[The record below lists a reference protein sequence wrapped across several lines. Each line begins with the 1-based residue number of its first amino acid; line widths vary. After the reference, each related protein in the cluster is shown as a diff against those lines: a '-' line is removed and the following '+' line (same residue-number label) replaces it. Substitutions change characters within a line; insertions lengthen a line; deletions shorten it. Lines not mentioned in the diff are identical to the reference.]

1 MLRRTG
7 PVPKTHST
15 LSFHSTTART
25 HHCSTPLYKAL
36 LTHSQALWLLLPN
49 HQPSWFTEP
58 HNSQPKL
65 SSAHIKFRAAGYSQA
80 VSFLQIKDPNLNLC
94 VRYSMWVSTLQA
106 HWHRETAMIWEMLRG
121 GGLTNENTE
130 PEQLQIW
137 VSSEYLR
144 PQWLTRRVSS
154 LPSTWNLRIW
164 ILSPSSV
171 NPRSIT
177 LERQSKSEWLFS
189 SPYFDMWEIVM
200 LRKKLKE

>member
-1 MLRRTG
+1 MLRRTE
-7 PVPKTHST
+7 PIPKTHST
-15 LSFHSTTART
+15 LSFHSITART

-58 HNSQPKL
+58 HNSQL

-106 HWHRETAMIWEMLRG
+106 HWHREAAMIWEMLRG
-121 GGLTNENTE
+121 GGDSQMKTLSLSNCK
-130 PEQLQIW
+130 
-137 VSSEYLR
+137 SEYLR

-154 LPSTWNLRIW
+154 LPSTMNLRIW

-177 LERQSKSEWLFS
+177 LERQSKSEWLFP
-189 SPYFDMWEIVM
+189 SPNFDMWEIFL

>member
-15 LSFHSTTART
+15 LSFHSITART

-49 HQPSWFTEP
+49 HQPPWFTEP

-106 HWHRETAMIWEMLRG
+106 HWHREAAMIWEMLRG
-121 GGLTNENTE
+121 GAHKWKHWAWATANLSI
-130 PEQLQIW
+130 IW
-137 VSSEYLR
+137 VSETSVTH
-144 PQWLTRRVSS
+144 QKGQLTSIH
-154 LPSTWNLRIW
+154 LEPKNM
-164 ILSPSSV
+164 
-171 NPRSIT
+171 NSIT
-177 LERQSKSEWLFS
+177 FFSE
-189 SPYFDMWEIVM
+189 PQKHNT
-200 LRKKLKE
+200 RKAK

>member
-15 LSFHSTTART
+15 LSFHSITARI

-49 HQPSWFTEP
+49 HQPPWFTEP

-106 HWHRETAMIWEMLRG
+106 HWHREAAMIWEMLRG
-121 GGLTNENTE
+121 GGSQMKTLSLSNCK
-130 PEQLQIW
+130 
-137 VSSEYLR
+137 SEYHL
-144 PQWLTRRVSS
+144 S
-154 LPSTWNLRIW
+154 IW
-164 ILSPSSV
+164 DLSDSPEGSV
-171 NPRSIT
+171 HFHPPGT
-177 LERQSKSEWLFS
+177 
-189 SPYFDMWEIVM
+189 
-200 LRKKLKE
+200 